1 MPSIAADNSY
11 LLDDNWANLD
21 IYNLMGTQVPQ
32 VVAVDGPP
40 GTGKTRTI
48 VETAAGWTGKTAVV
62 TYTNDAAGVLHR
74 RAPQLQA
81 GTVYSLTWPY
91 VKPFIQGSQVNTAT
105 GGQAYS
111 TRRIHHLF
119 DPALLQYVDDAPS
132 NKPVTRQDTLAK
144 QLHSWAG
151 GLPPFKLEHEVPKGA
166 LKFLLPLARWI
177 EAGSPIPES
186 EQLDEIAIDEA
197 QDMSWV
203 ELRAA
208 IALVKPSGLV
218 TAYGDPGQSIFAT
231 AKGVLGGALPPLWTR
246 ADEQVVMNTGYRVG
260 DPTAT
265 VAARVLHSYY
275 DRPAHTFRAKHK
287 TELLA
292 WDSQSRPMR
301 GLVLGYSRRGVAK
314 AFRNWGLARTGIV
327 PNVAA
332 ANKELVL
339 STGHAA
345 KGAEADDVYILPWS
359 RVAIGRFERRDP
371 ETIRLLYVML
381 TRAKRRVFLPRTIKA
396 RLPL

>member
-1 MPSIAADNSY
+1 M
-11 LLDDNWANLD
+11 ANAPTR
-21 IYNLMGTQVPQ
+21 II
-32 VVAVDGPP
+32 AVDGPP

-48 VETAAGWTGKTAVV
+48 IEKASNWNRKSAVV
-62 TYTNDAAGVLHR
+62 TYTNDAAGVLHK
-74 RAPQLQA
+74 RAPDLIA

-91 VKPFIQGSQVNTAT
+91 VKPFVQGSRVQTAA
-105 GGQAYS
+105 GNQAYS

-119 DPALLQYVDDAPS
+119 DPALIQYTEDAPS
-132 NKPVTRQDTLAK
+132 NKPPTRQDGIAK
-144 QLHSWAG
+144 QLHSWAAG
-151 GLPPFKLEHEVPKGA
+151 QPPFKLEHEQPSGA
-166 LKFLLPLARWI
+166 LKFLLPLARWL
-177 EAGSPIPES
+177 EAGAPIPEA
-186 EQLDEIAIDEA
+186 EKLDQIAIDEA

-208 IALVKPSGLV
+208 VALVKAGGLV
-218 TAYGDPGQSIFAT
+218 TAYGDPGQTIFAN
-231 AKGVLGGALPPLWTR
+231 AKGILGGALPPLWSL
-246 ADEQVVMNTGYRVG
+246 ANEKVVMETGYRVG
-260 DPTAT
+260 DPTAS

-275 DRPAHTFRAKHK
+275 DRPARTFRAQHP

-292 WDSQSRPMR
+292 WDSRTKPLR

-314 AFRNWGLARTGIV
+314 AFRAWGLARTGVV

-359 RVAIGRFERRDP
+359 RVAIARFERRDP

-381 TRAKRRVFLPRTIKA
+381 TRARRRVFLPRPIKA

>member
-1 MPSIAADNSY
+1 
-11 LLDDNWANLD
+11 
-21 IYNLMGTQVPQ
+21 MGRKLPKII
-32 VVAVDGPP
+32 AVDGPP

-48 VETAAGWTGKTAVV
+48 IEKAAKWGHKSAVV
-62 TYTNDAAGVLHR
+62 TYTNDAAGVLHT
-74 RAPQLQA
+74 RAPNLLA

-91 VKPFIQGSQVNTAT
+91 VKPFVQGSQIRTAT
-105 GGQAYS
+105 GNQAYS

-119 DPALLQYVDDAPS
+119 DPALVQYTNDAPS
-132 NKPVTRQDTLAK
+132 NKPPTRQDDLAK
-144 QLHSWAG
+144 QLHAWSG
-151 GLPPFKLEHEVPKGA
+151 GVPPFKLEHEHPKGS
-166 LKFLLPLARWI
+166 LKYVLPLARWV
-177 EAGSPIPES
+177 EAGTPIPET
-186 EQLDEIAIDEA
+186 EQLDQIAIDEA

-208 IALVKPSGLV
+208 VALVKASGSV
-218 TAYGDPGQSIFAT
+218 VAYGDPGQSIFGT
-231 AKGVLGGALPPLWTR
+231 AKGILGGALPPLWTL
-246 ADEQVVMNTGYRVG
+246 ADEKLIMETGYRVG

-275 DRPAHTFRAKHK
+275 DRPAKTFRASHK
-287 TELLA
+287 TEILA
-292 WDSQSRPMR
+292 WDNRIRPLR
-301 GLVLGYSRRGVAK
+301 GLVLGYSRRAVAK
-314 AFRNWGLARTGIV
+314 AFRNWGLTRTGIV

-359 RVAIGRFERRDP
+359 RIALARFERRDP
-371 ETIRLLYVML
+371 ETIRLFYVML
-381 TRAKRRVFLPRTIKA
+381 TRARRRVFLPRTIKA